1 MPVPTSINEKSDFQD
16 PVWESLAKK
25 LGACTNPPEEYKKVI
40 SKENPDG
47 STSNLLLFI
56 DPFTRKQHSRFLFTI
71 PNLKEFTCFATH
83 RNKRTFIA
91 NPANCIGTFKTPQN
105 IVNYLNRIVKEDCFG
120 KAFDRDHEICNRI
133 KKWYGISDTVYD
145 NIFESVVS
153 DRTFYSQFYEFGFN
167 SIVFK
172 REEFNELNKI
182 QGGTYG
188 GVKTP
193 EKATVEEEDII
204 IEKSEGEEEEEEEE
218 ILNSTVS
225 EIKFIDRPSLKW
237 NAEKQ
242 VVDIMNH
249 FARAFLPISTTSQG
263 FDHVQ
268 IKKRVWNIRGLS
280 FAVIQSCE
288 SPSRGFDLY
297 LKRAHEVHLIKQAK
311 AEGREF
317 PLSKKRKQEQQ
328 QPPTIE
334 ETTVISEGKRKETPV
349 PKKRKTTTTTPP
361 KKRGRPS
368 TKKTKKVSSE
378 EEEEELSEEEDDPLF
393 DI

>member
-1 MPVPTSINEKSDFQD
+1 LWWWWCEDYVFEKS
-16 PVWESLAKK
+16 
-25 LGACTNPPEEYKKVI
+25 G
-40 SKENPDG
+40 
-47 STSNLLLFI
+47 
-56 DPFTRKQHSRFLFTI
+56 
-71 PNLKEFTCFATH
+71 
-83 RNKRTFIA
+83 
-91 NPANCIGTFKTPQN
+91 
-105 IVNYLNRIVKEDCFG
+105 
-120 KAFDRDHEICNRI
+120 
-133 KKWYGISDTVYD
+133 
-145 NIFESVVS
+145 
-153 DRTFYSQFYEFGFN
+153 
-167 SIVFK
+167 
-172 REEFNELNKI
+172 
-182 QGGTYG
+182 
-188 GVKTP
+188 
-193 EKATVEEEDII
+193 
-204 IEKSEGEEEEEEEE
+204 EGEEEEEEEE

-349 PKKRKTTTTTPP
+349 PKKRKTTTPP